1 MKVAF
6 DIHWTMLGWIAGSIA
21 SLVTLLVTLL
31 LLIAFIPEIEEG
43 FTRLR
48 KLVGFKH
55 DKS

>member
-21 SLVTLLVTLL
+21 ILITLAISFL

-48 KLVGFKH
+48 KLLGFNH

>member
-6 DIHWTMLGWIAGSIA
+6 DVHWTMLLWIAGSVA

-31 LLIAFIPEIEEG
+31 LLIAFIPEIEDS

-48 KLVGFKH
+48 KLLGFPS